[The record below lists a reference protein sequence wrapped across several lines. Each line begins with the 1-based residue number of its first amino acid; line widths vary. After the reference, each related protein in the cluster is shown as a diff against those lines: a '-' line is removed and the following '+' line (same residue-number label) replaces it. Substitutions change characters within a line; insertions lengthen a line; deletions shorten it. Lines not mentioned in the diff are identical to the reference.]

1 VDIIDAQNW
10 QVPYL
15 FIQPIAVAHARVHQS
30 KSSTTSEITTSN
42 KVSKTPLLHMLPPI
56 DWFFVA
62 DSTKFL
68 HLICT
73 LSDSPL
79 LVTLVN
85 RYPSCHV
92 TITDY

>member
-1 VDIIDAQNW
+1 MHVYINQN
-10 QVPYL
+10 
-15 FIQPIAVAHARVHQS
+15 HQRHQ
-30 KSSTTSEITTSN
+30 KSQHN